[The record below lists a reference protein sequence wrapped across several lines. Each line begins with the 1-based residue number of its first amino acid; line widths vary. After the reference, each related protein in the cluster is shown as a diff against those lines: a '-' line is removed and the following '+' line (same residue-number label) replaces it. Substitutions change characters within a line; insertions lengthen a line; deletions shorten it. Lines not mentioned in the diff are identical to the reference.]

1 MTEGCGN
8 GPFALITVHQRLALR
23 FDLSPRTPA
32 ADADA
37 AFLAACVA
45 WLGLDAGQQL
55 LWDAPSK
62 HTLDGGRLLRWAP
75 YRAKGHTLADV
86 VVYAPD
92 PLDRGLQWST
102 QVTYVAATGP
112 TGQPHRQVLIRV
124 GTDGGSG
131 NGAPPPVRPPRLL
144 AELDAAF
151 TLVSPD
157 GPLQRIPTQLEAG
170 TLDAFVRFVLC
181 DPARTMPVLLLTE
194 LPDGG
199 YVLPPEQFAA
209 ELFGLGLCFML
220 RHADTFALSDA
231 VGGHARSV
239 FLGSA
244 RAYLPGFSLEAD
256 PFQHPL
262 VLARALALPGERRR
276 LVQRLAEVSVQ
287 RPVADPA
294 VVDALREARGAA
306 YRLRPDATEALA
318 AAEAGVE
325 LDREQLV
332 ALLRDYETAVR
343 AAEGELARVR
353 EQMAAVKEQLEGER
367 RVARH
372 LRTTL
377 AALKERQPIARPASD
392 APQSVLEVV
401 ERAQGLYSDALRIL
415 PTAFTS
421 AASST
426 FPDSDTAWAYLKA
439 LGEVG
444 RRRQDRALGRPLGE
458 VLADLDV
465 DYSPGA
471 STPGRKSP
479 YLFRDGDREV
489 ECADQLRQGSNP
501 LTCLRV
507 YFTNAPDGGFI
518 IGHVG
523 PQIDTTQ
530 ARPLDEADAAE
541 GDGTDTDSAGAGGDA
556 DTASALDA
564 GTNG

>member
-1 MTEGCGN
+1 MN
-8 GPFALITVHQRLALR
+8 QRLALR
-23 FDLSPRTPA
+23 FDLTPRTPA

-37 AFLAACVA
+37 AFLASCVA

-62 HTLDGGRLLRWAP
+62 HTLDGGRILRWAP
-75 YRAKGHTLADV
+75 YRAGGRTLADV

-102 QVTYVAATGP
+102 QVTYVAAPGSGP
-112 TGQPHRQVLIRV
+112 GRPMHRQVLIRV
-124 GTDGGSG
+124 GTEGGTG

-151 TLVSPD
+151 TLLSPD

-181 DPARTMPVLLLTE
+181 DAARTMPVLLLTE

-244 RAYLPGFSLEAD
+244 RAYLPGFTLDAD

-294 VVDALREARGAA
+294 IVDELRDARGAS

-325 LDREQLV
+325 LDRDQLV
-332 ALLRDYETAVR
+332 TLLRDYETAVR
-343 AAEGELARVR
+343 AAEGELARAR
-353 EQMAAVKEQLEGER
+353 ERLAELQGELEGER
-367 RVARH
+367 RTARH

-377 AALKERQPIARPASD
+377 AAFKERQPIGRPAGD

-401 ERAQGLYSDALRIL
+401 ERAQALYADALRIL
-415 PTAFTS
+415 PSALAS
-421 AASST
+421 AAESA
-426 FPDSDTAWAYLKA
+426 FPDADTAWAYLKA

-507 YFTNAPDGGFI
+507 YFTNAPDGGFV

-523 PQIDTTQ
+523 KQIDTTL
-530 ARPLDEADAAE
+530 AKAVDDEQPEPAADAA
-541 GDGTDTDSAGAGGDA
+541 G
-556 DTASALDA
+556 
-564 GTNG
+564 